1 MEYSLYLD
9 SRDRIKGTPA
19 NAFFQLSQPL
29 INVKSIV
36 VETVC
41 FSNTLINIDENN
53 NSLAYNNGDVE
64 TIIGR
69 IPIGYY
75 TPQKMVDAINTLGMH
90 RESFQVGLG
99 EGDVIQWSLL
109 PGTIIYPASL
119 GQVLGFHEPMNANTT
134 TQLVLA
140 APMGISFSSPSLQ
153 PGFTN
158 VFGNKAQL
166 GSLSSIIDVPIIA
179 GHHMMQTFQPQTT
192 VMHRLNSRCIDTL
205 QIIVSDSRSRRVC
218 EEMNIWGMNLRFRA
232 Y

>member
-29 INVKSIV
+29 INVKSVI

-75 TPQKMVDAINTLGMH
+75 TPQKMVDELNTLGMH

-99 EGDVIQWSLL
+99 DGDTLQWALL
-109 PGTIIYPASL
+109 PGTIVYPLTL
-119 GQVLGFHEPMNANTT
+119 GQVLGFHEPMSSDRT

-140 APMGISFSSPSLQ
+140 APMSISFSSPSLQ
-153 PGFTN
+153 PGVTS
-158 VFGNKAQL
+158 VFGSKAQL
-166 GSLSSIIDVPIIA
+166 GSLSSIIDVPVIV
-179 GHHMMQTFQPQTT
+179 GHHTMQTFQPQTM
-192 VMHRLNSRCIDTL
+192 VLHRLNTRCIDTL

-218 EEMNIWGMNLRFRA
+218 EEMNIWSMVLKFRA